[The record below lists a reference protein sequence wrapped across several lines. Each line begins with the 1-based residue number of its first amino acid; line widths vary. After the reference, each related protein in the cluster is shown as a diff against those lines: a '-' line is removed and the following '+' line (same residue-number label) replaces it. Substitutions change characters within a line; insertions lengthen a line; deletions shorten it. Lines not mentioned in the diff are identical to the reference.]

1 MEWWI
6 VILFL
11 ASGAYFAVLI
21 HELGHTIF
29 MKKARIDITKD
40 WSNSRVT
47 GKVISKWTNASGI
60 LFTILISFLITLI
73 PLNFEKNVFDFLIYS
88 IGLWCF
94 ILSMYPCA
102 YAIIKYK
109 HTKTIRS
116 DMDMMFGKYK
126 PIAGA
131 VIILILLFTLGNFY
145 FDHIYQFLGTF

>member
-29 MKKARIDITKD
+29 MKGARVDITKD
-40 WSNSRVT
+40 FTGSRVT
-47 GKVISKWTNASGI
+47 GKITSKWIYASGI
-60 LFTILISFLITLI
+60 LFTILISYLIALI

-102 YAIIKYK
+102 LAIIKYK
-109 HTKTIRS
+109 HKRTITS
-116 DMDMMFGKYK
+116 DMDKMFGKYK

-131 VIILILLFTLGNFY
+131 VILLILLFTLGNFY